1 MLMSINTF
9 VALPLMRNCNLLR
22 LPKRQL
28 ECREAIALLRLFF
41 TRADGGVAAS
51 PARRFS
57 FDVPDCPHTRIVLKY
72 IAFQFSISLA
82 AQFTFFF
89 IRSPLCYRSRG
100 HGKIPTGIWL
110 ANICQ
115 KKIRIMGIEH

>member
-1 MLMSINTF
+1 MSINTF

-89 IRSPLCYRSRG
+89 YS
-100 HGKIPTGIWL
+100 L
-110 ANICQ
+110 AAVLPFAGPRKNTNWYMAGEYLPE
-115 KKIRIMGIEH
+115 KDTHYGY